1 MVVLLLSPRDW
12 AWWGIAVSNPHLF
25 WRIHTEMNRANQ
37 QLLFQAT
44 NQGLLGIRQSE
55 INYFQSLNVAFGTQA
70 ALIGGFTYG
79 VFSQNQIN
87 HDNGYGFVDVLAD
100 VYWICSAITI
110 CLSVHVILCT
120 MLMQVLGPGL
130 SLNGPVGSMA
140 RATEGM
146 RVEQKQ
152 IIVAFIAMMIMFSVS
167 TVLSCWVV
175 MSFEAALGCSAAFA
189 ISSCCWYYYCE
200 RIYLR
205 FYWEEDGSGWNE
217 RNDSMESSEDPVNLT
232 SIAPK
237 DQSIAAAAKL
247 QRQRNGRKGLF
258 SALFRRKG
266 KQPIA
271 RQESVMSDR
280 SREDRLSDSGGSNG
294 RANSSGGSRADA
306 VLNKIL
312 SADAELEGTE
322 AHTDA
327 SGLPVHNRVTS
338 SWLTGNGKKGVV
350 LEGYMTKRGGNTS
363 KRSDYRNEPWERRYF
378 TLSNTCNIF
387 IYKNRNDYRTD
398 AKKPIYT
405 RPLRLQDYY
414 IEVFNM
420 NDPAYNT
427 ATIEA
432 DPANPYHFQMT
443 LVLRE
448 YVDDPAEFN
457 PAVMITATGVSTH
470 PAAAPASAALTTN
483 MQGAPGT
490 ANPMSAVLR
499 QAMYRDHW
507 VLQCDTEEEL
517 LLWVCTMRELC
528 PSCFKAF

>member
-1 MVVLLLSPRDW
+1 
-12 AWWGIAVSNPHLF
+12 
-25 WRIHTEMNRANQ
+25 MNRANQ

-44 NQGLLGIRQSE
+44 NQGLLSIRQSE

-87 HDNGYGFVDVLAD
+87 RDNGYSFVDALAD
-100 VYWICSAITI
+100 IYWICSAITI

-146 RVEQKQ
+146 RIEQKQ

-175 MSFEAALGCSAAFA
+175 MSFEAGVGCSAAFA
-189 ISSCCWYYYCE
+189 IAACCWYYYCE

-205 FYWEEDGSGWNE
+205 FYWDREDSGWNA
-217 RNDSMESSEDPVNLT
+217 RNDSMESEDPVDLS

-237 DQSIAAAAKL
+237 ETIAAAAKQ
-247 QRQRNGRKGLF
+247 QRIRNGRRGLF
-258 SALFRRKG
+258 STLFRRKVN
-266 KQPIA
+266 QTAA

-280 SREDRLSDSGGSNG
+280 SREDRLSDSGSNPG
-294 RANSSGGSRADA
+294 APADA
-306 VLNKIL
+306 IHSRFL
-312 SADAELEGTE
+312 SADAELDGTE
-322 AHTDA
+322 ARTDVTA
-327 SGLPVHNRVTS
+327 MTSMHGKGTS

-350 LEGYMTKRGGNTS
+350 LEGYMTKRGGGP
-363 KRSDYRNEPWERRYF
+363 KRADHRHEPWERRYF
-378 TLSNTCNIF
+378 TLNNTCHIF
-387 IYKNRNDYRTD
+387 IYKNRNDYRMD
-398 AKKPIYT
+398 SKKPIYT

-427 ATIEA
+427 ATIED

-448 YVDDPAEFN
+448 YVDNPSEFN
-457 PAVMITATGVSTH
+457 PAVTITASGVTTAV
-470 PAAAPASAALTTN
+470 PAPAPGGHASTAGHGTLTSPHGAGAATVSP
-483 MQGAPGT
+483 MMMT
-490 ANPMSAVLR
+490 ASLR

-507 VLQCDTEEEL
+507 VPQCDTEEEL

-528 PSCFKAF
+528 PSCFKTF